1 MIYDNGI
8 YIGFT
13 LLSWLETSR
22 KTVPKT
28 SKNPL
33 EKDKQSWN
41 LLGLL
46 GYKHHC
52 YIHHFVLMVGTS
64 FLVTIAIRL
73 PCIYS
78 SILRFAAL
86 TPGASAPAL
95 ITSVS
100 SSVSSASSRFFGCRN
115 RPSQPEPFRDGRGFG
130 NGREGTPRFFSYGVV
145 GGWFSVVSWWFF
157 VKWNS
162 YKYTQGDRFFWGGSD
177 GTWTYRSHLREFLY
191 MMRMFVSTMNITYA
205 GISLRELYNCIWFP
219 ANNSSK
225 RPQPGHW

>member
-1 MIYDNGI
+1 MTMASILDSHFFHG
-8 YIGFT
+8 
-13 LLSWLETSR
+13 L
-22 KTVPKT
+22 K
-28 SKNPL
+28 PL
-33 EKDKQSWN
+33 EKLYQKPLRIHLKRINN
-41 LLGLL
+41 LEIYWDYWATNTTATFIIL
-46 GYKHHC
+46 
-52 YIHHFVLMVGTS
+52 FLMVGTS

-145 GGWFSVVSWWFF
+145 GGWFSVVS
-157 VKWNS
+157 
-162 YKYTQGDRFFWGGSD
+162 
-177 GTWTYRSHLREFLY
+177 
-191 MMRMFVSTMNITYA
+191 
-205 GISLRELYNCIWFP
+205 
-219 ANNSSK
+219 
-225 RPQPGHW
+225 